1 MKIDTAIAMEKS
13 SFKRKQANGI
23 DSSSSGKEFKKTP
36 HHHKGSLSG
45 HPQKYDKYDKH
56 SHKDFKKSKKFNKP
70 SFFSKLWSFII
81 MVLTCGCIRRSN
93 KTPPNAGE
101 VRHCKG
107 CNCSKETAPKHNP
120 KPRSSS
126 PGEAPVAKRGPP
138 VAKHG
143 PPQANTT
150 DECEAPKPVK
160 ARLTDEEIAKYKAQY
175 NATRN
180 IPGALAARYRAQAL
194 ISTAKSAASTA
205 SSVVS
210 EDEAH
215 SVPENSDSEPDVEA
229 EDEEEFD
236 TLVDSDDE

>member
-1 MKIDTAIAMEKS
+1 MEKS

-36 HHHKGSLSG
+36 HHHHKGSPSG
-45 HPQKYDKYDKH
+45 HPQKYDKHDKH
-56 SHKDFKKSKKFNKP
+56 PHKDFKKSKKFNKP
-70 SFFSKLWSFII
+70 SFFSKLWAFIA
-81 MVLTCGCIRRSN
+81 MVFTCGCMRHSY
-93 KTPPNAGE
+93 KPSPNVGE

-120 KPRSSS
+120 KPHYSKTD
-126 PGEAPVAKRGPP
+126 EAPVAKGPAP
-138 VAKHG
+138 G
-143 PPQANTT
+143 PKAPQANTT